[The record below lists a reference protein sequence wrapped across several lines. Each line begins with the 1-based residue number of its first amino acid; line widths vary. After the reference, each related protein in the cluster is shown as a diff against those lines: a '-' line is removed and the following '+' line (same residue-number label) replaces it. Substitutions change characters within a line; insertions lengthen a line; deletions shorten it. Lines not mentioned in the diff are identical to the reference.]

1 MLKQGFLR
9 PTTVG
14 WLTNT
19 SDRSGVNRAWQQY
32 PPRSTRLISVSFG
45 VLFLVSRSKGLYMNA
60 LVFLVLIVGL
70 AALGWLVWSYMQ
82 QNAKLLE
89 TRTVEIAG
97 GLRFEAHA
105 FSVEMHQTDKCIKV
119 SAQPGTMQVKALQE
133 DGTEHNQNGV
143 STLSL
148 PAAGLSVAVVRTTVA
163 SDGRSA
169 AQANT
174 FDIVSTPMANSTSAP
189 QQWAVQLPRWFVCRV
204 CLRPWHRAFRPSPAD
219 SPFGRTR

>member
-1 MLKQGFLR
+1 
-9 PTTVG
+9 
-14 WLTNT
+14 
-19 SDRSGVNRAWQQY
+19 
-32 PPRSTRLISVSFG
+32 
-45 VLFLVSRSKGLYMNA
+45 MNA

-89 TRTVEIAG
+89 TRTVKLRVAC
-97 GLRFEAHA
+97 GLKHTSFQWRCIK
-105 FSVEMHQTDKCIKV
+105 TDKCVKV

-169 AQANT
+169 AQAMNT
-174 FDIVSTPMANSTSAP
+174 YDIVFNTNDGLH
-189 QQWAVQLPRWFVCRV
+189 V
-204 CLRPWHRAFRPSPAD
+204 SPAAV
-219 SPFGRTR
+219 GRTTAKVVRLQGLPAPVAQSFSGLRQSALHLGRQGDQIC